1 MSDADKLRALQQQ
14 MADHKKLC
22 AKCNAAKLKA
32 DQYCDLGYVIARAHH
47 AIKRR
52 MERAAEVAASQLQM
66 LPGMTELGG

>member
-22 AKCNAAKLKA
+22 AKCSAAKLKA

-52 MERAAEVAASQLQM
+52 MERAAADADARLQM
-66 LPGMTELGG
+66 LPGMSQLGG

>member
-1 MSDADKLRALQQQ
+1 MSDSDKLRALQQQ

-22 AKCNAAKLKA
+22 ARCSAAKLKA

-52 MERAAEVAASQLQM
+52 MERAAADADARLQM
-66 LPGMTELGG
+66 LPGMSQLGG

>member
-22 AKCNAAKLKA
+22 PTCHKANLKA

-52 MERAAEVAASQLQM
+52 MERAAEAAASQLQM

>member
-22 AKCNAAKLKA
+22 HQCNAAKLKA

-52 MERAAEVAASQLQM
+52 MERAAADADARLQM
-66 LPGMTELGG
+66 LPGMAQLGG